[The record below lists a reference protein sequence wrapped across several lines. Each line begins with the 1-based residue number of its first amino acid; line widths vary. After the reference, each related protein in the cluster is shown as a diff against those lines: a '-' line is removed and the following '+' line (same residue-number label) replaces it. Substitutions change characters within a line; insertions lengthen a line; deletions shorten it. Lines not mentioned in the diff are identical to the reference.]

1 MRVILPAVL
10 VTAIVGVV
18 VEQTACNPQPTYV
31 TEDRFAAQYAQALC
45 SSLQGC
51 CAENGISQ
59 SYESCTQGWAAQVNN
74 LLYCPNSTGEY
85 NITLGTSCI
94 AEVQA
99 AQGQSCQPV
108 PGSLS
113 SARPTC
119 QSVFAGQVPLGAPC
133 STANDCMQ
141 MDGSIIICSVVPG
154 DAGGGGGG
162 QLPLSDPSALKTQ
175 GFGVSLENVPICVAE
190 APPDAGMAMMAPC
203 SIDTAAGTDTC
214 IPTGAYCDPMM
225 KVCTPFAGA
234 MGMCDPAVL
243 ASCLPGFYCVGSGM
257 AAGTCAQAG
266 PVGTPCTAAAMCDST
281 GMCDLTAT
289 KTCIPILQPGA
300 ACTSDSQCS
309 IGLCDPTAKICLA
322 NAIATTAACNGT
334 FTP

>member
-1 MRVILPAVL
+1 MRVIVPAV
-10 VTAIVGVV
+10 VATAILAVV
-18 VEQTACNPQPTYV
+18 VEQAACNPQPTYV
-31 TEDRFAAQYAQALC
+31 SQDRFAAQYAQALC

-59 SYESCTQGWAAQVNN
+59 DYATCTQGWAAQINN
-74 LLYCPNSTGEY
+74 LLYGPESTGEY
-85 NITLGTSCI
+85 NITLGTACI

-133 STANDCMQ
+133 STANDCQQ
-141 MDGSIIICSVVPG
+141 MDGAIITCAVVPG

-162 QLPLSDPSALKTQ
+162 QLPLAFPGVDLQ
-175 GFGVSLENVPICVAE
+175 GFSVTPENVPVCVAE
-190 APPDAGMAMMAPC
+190 PPPDAGMGMTMPAC
-203 SIDTAAGTDTC
+203 TIDKAAGTDTC
-214 IPTGAYCDPMM
+214 THAGGYCDPMM
-225 KVCTPFAGA
+225 LVCMPQAAA
-234 MGMCDPAVL
+234 MGACDPAVV
-243 ASCLPGFYCVGSGM
+243 ASCLPGAFCTGNGM
-257 AAGTCAQAG
+257 GGGMCAAAG
-266 PVGTPCTAAAMCDST
+266 PVGSPCTDASMCDAT
-281 GMCDLTAT
+281 GMCDFAKT

-300 ACTSDSQCS
+300 ACTSGSQCS
-309 IGLCDPTAKICLA
+309 IGVCDPTSKICLA

-334 FTP
+334 FSP